1 MHRVEKMV
9 PTLPVLRRA
18 AICAGA
24 VTLALVAAGCR
35 MNSGPDHTGAVP
47 LGYEQRHPVTVG
59 YKPVDIII
67 YADPYAGGLSAQ
79 DATQVAALARQY
91 RNSGHGTIYLQA
103 PSGSG
108 ADSAVHSASTQIR
121 QILAREGVEPSLL
134 TVHTY
139 RADGS
144 QGPAPMKLVFYR
156 YSAEAG
162 PCGNWPDSMTHNPS
176 NAEYENFGCTSQR
189 NLAAMVEDPRD
200 LLGPRGDGPRDA
212 MRRTTVQDKY
222 RRGEDPATVYNE
234 DGTQISEVGQQ

>member
-108 ADSAVHSASTQIR
+108 ADSAF
-121 QILAREGVEPSLL
+121 LGREG
-134 TVHTY
+134 
-139 RADGS
+139 D
-144 QGPAPMKLVFYR
+144 
-156 YSAEAG
+156 EAKVTFVDTQQHVWKG
-162 PCGNWPDSMTHNPS
+162 HQIPPKRLS
-176 NAEYENFGCTSQR
+176 
-189 NLAAMVEDPRD
+189 LAA
-200 LLGPRGDGPRDA
+200 
-212 MRRTTVQDKY
+212 
-222 RRGEDPATVYNE
+222 
-234 DGTQISEVGQQ
+234 